1 MILTKNG
8 LKRGLF
14 SFLILCFIG
23 SAQAAS
29 TSMLWKAVAPNG
41 KVSYL
46 FGTMHTDDARV
57 NELAAPVITALNES
71 QVFMMEVLPGN
82 DPTLYQMKNQNLK
95 DLLTEKEWEQV
106 KALADFH
113 YMNGTM
119 AMHMKPWLMA
129 MVFDLPKPAS
139 DFALDNQLLSMA
151 EDQRKDVLAL
161 EDTAEHFEMLDG
173 MTMDQQL
180 TMLRVVLKRTQ
191 AQKERDYQILV
202 KAYLT
207 GDPEKT
213 AAIDEK
219 LSATMLPKEVWAS
232 MRVKLLNQRNQQM
245 AARIIDQGTLNRL
258 FVAVGAAHLPG
269 RNGLITLLKNA
280 DYKLE
285 PINTRSASIQA
296 NKAAK

>member
-1 MILTKNG
+1 MTLITNG

-14 SFLILCFIG
+14 SILLLCFIG

-57 NELAAPVITALNES
+57 NELAAPVVSALNES

-95 DLLTEKEWEQV
+95 DLLTHKEWEQV
-106 KALADFH
+106 KTLADFH
-113 YMNGTM
+113 YLNGNM

-129 MVFDLPKPAS
+129 MTFDLPKPAS

-151 EDQRKDVLAL
+151 EDQDKDVLAL
-161 EDTAEHFEMLDG
+161 EDTTKHFELLDDL
-173 MTMDQQL
+173 TMDQQL
-180 TMLRVVLKRTQ
+180 TMLRAVLKRTQ
-191 AQKERDYQILV
+191 AQKERDYQALV

-213 AAIDEK
+213 TAIDEK
-219 LSATMLPKEVWAS
+219 LTAGILPKELWS
-232 MRVKLLNQRNQQM
+232 KMRVKLLDERNQQM
-245 AARIIDQGTLNRL
+245 TARIVDQGTLNSL

-269 RNGLITLLKNA
+269 NSGLITLLKNA
-280 DYKLE
+280 GYQVEPVSLE
-285 PINTRSASIQA
+285 TAVVH
-296 NKAAK
+296 KK